1 MELPIKIFTPNAE
14 QFARGTAVNMAFR
27 YGMPNGQ
34 PLKVS
39 DVVGQQG
46 NPDFNKDDYMGVV
59 MSETLTLSFTDTS
72 KTPYQKFDFTFNE
85 CLVTLNLP
93 KNIVTTALQ
102 GRNGTVKEY
111 IADDDYQITLD
122 AAIDSYVGNETS
134 EERFAYPKAKVA
146 ELIRLLRLPV
156 ELIITSEFLSMFDI
170 NTVVVKD
177 FGLSQETHM
186 NRQQLQIQ
194 MLSDE
199 PYEIKLKNDKDVK
212 IG

>member
-27 YGMPNGQ
+27 YGMPTGQ

-39 DVVGQQG
+39 EVVGQQG

-212 IG
+212 TG

>member
-212 IG
+212 TG